1 MRKSFLILFFMLLT
15 APYILGAEQDGLS
28 HPKPS
33 VYQSKNMFGLKSA
46 EKDLTKAEYK
56 KMIRLGDNAWIVQK
70 KNRYGLIDNNGEY
83 LIPPKYRWADRVA
96 KNLVKLGND
105 NDYGV
110 YDEFGTPVIAPEYS
124 LIERISKD
132 FFLTCKNYKY
142 GLVDLSGKIVLRNDF
157 DSIFIPDENT
167 LVIRYNGEWYKLDVI
182 QQSEIG
188 FELKQSKKDGDTS
201 FNELMVKTCAIS
213 GYSVLT
219 FTDYVLKL
227 FSSISPAYEA
237 SIDELMFAKGG
248 DAISVIMN
256 FTWLPKLPFTYL
268 KNYYKNIRKQENDV
282 LSQPRNFFKK
292 RI

>member
-201 FNELMVKTCAIS
+201 FNELMVKTGAIS